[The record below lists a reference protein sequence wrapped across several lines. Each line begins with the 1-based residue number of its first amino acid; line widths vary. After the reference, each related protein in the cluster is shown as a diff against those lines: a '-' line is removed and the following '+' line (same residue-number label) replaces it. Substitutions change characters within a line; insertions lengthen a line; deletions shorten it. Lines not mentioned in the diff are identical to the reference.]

1 MIPRGPWW
9 AVVVFALAAGRVFSS
24 DSPVSVVACRD
35 DSGCVASAEAMEH
48 ADFVWI
54 WSDAAPPT
62 RVLPAE
68 AKTILAKGPVSDIVG
83 TINVLRRGD
92 AAIKII
98 AAPVR
103 MWAEVPEPL
112 LPRFDVPK
120 SGIVRIPRARSV
132 PWRARIAG
140 RESGSWWTPLEND
153 ATSIVL
159 VPGMTRR
166 IRVTDEKRAPLG
178 SAGVTVMVARSG
190 ASRLLAAQY
199 RTDGGGWFEI
209 EGLPDQDL
217 LTMIVTGKDRAP
229 AALTDRFPQL
239 PEAIEL
245 RRGLNVTARFVDG
258 RDKPIGGVRVRAE
271 AWLGSSGAVVAR
283 ETASAPDGSWTIERL
298 PADVRAVIVAT
309 REGLAPMRTDLVV
322 EKSIDLGR
330 IVLESG
336 VVLPVR
342 VIDAADRRPVE
353 GARVVAKPD
362 RETKTDAK
370 GVARLI
376 DVSPSSGLEI
386 SATADGYLPT
396 SLQMSPPFG
405 ALVELELTR
414 AFIVEGRFED
424 ATGQAIAGAMARIIE
439 NNSFREMPLDEVA
452 FRIPLPPER
461 RVSLELSSPTSRIV
475 RFDVEGM
482 PGETRDLGVIHPD
495 EGFVVRG
502 RVATAEGMAVAAA
515 SVWIPR
521 VSAAGPLVEWATG
534 NVMRTQ
540 TDAAGVFAL
549 RGVGPEPVLLRID
562 APGFARAFRPLSF
575 DEAGIDLELGDI
587 IVMRGA
593 TVSITGRTEWTDAI
607 ARVIFRPQTGEVDM
621 LSAPMR
627 DGAAMI
633 RNVPAGRAVISVL
646 RGHSTV
652 CRKDVDLSER
662 EEPFSVD
669 CSAGS
674 VHVRGTVLVGERP
687 AAGGTLLWTS
697 PSDGVAAGLILN
709 RTSRLGASS
718 QRPFGATSD
727 VVVNVSAR
735 GEFESDDLWPGEWL
749 VRWTSAAG
757 GVSEPREIG
766 IAERPDV
773 TIVLRYEEAIVHGIV
788 VDERSQ
794 PVRHASVRQ
803 LNGSASAL
811 TADDGTFAIV
821 GLPPGTHRF
830 RAEEKA
836 LRSDT
841 AVVEVEAGRHPD
853 PLRLIVRRDGADSV
867 IVNVHSRAGVPA
879 TGALV
884 FVETNTG
891 ELRIVTTTVDGR
903 VAVSFDDGLPA
914 AMRCAAIHDGA
925 WVFDEWHSSEFMR
938 DGLILAVGETGSLA
952 VLSEEHEG
960 MLDIRAPNGWNLTML
975 LMRIGSVP
983 VLRRDAPLQL
993 AGLPP
998 GDYDVSISSVTRR
1011 AAIRR
1016 GETTT
1021 VTMRR

>member
-1 MIPRGPWW
+1 MH
-9 AVVVFALAAGRVFSS
+9 A
-24 DSPVSVVACRD
+24 VACRD
-35 DSGCVASAEAMEH
+35 DSGCVDSAEALEH

-62 RVLPAE
+62 RFLPAD
-68 AKTILAKGPVSDIVG
+68 ATAVLAKGPAPDIVG

-92 AAIKII
+92 AALEMI

-103 MWAEVPEPL
+103 MWEEVPEPL

-120 SGIVRIPRARSV
+120 NGIVRIPRARSV

-140 RESGSWWTPLEND
+140 RESGSWWTPLENGP
-153 ATSIVL
+153 TSIAL

-178 SAGVTVMVARSG
+178 STGVTVMVARSG

-199 RTDGGGWFEI
+199 RTDGSGWVEI

-217 LTMIVTGKDRAP
+217 LTMIVTAKDRAP
-229 AALTDRFPQL
+229 VALTDRFPQF

-245 RRGLNVTARFVDG
+245 RRGLNVTGRFVDG
-258 RDKPIGGVRVRAE
+258 RDEPIGGVRVRAE
-271 AWLGSSGAVVAR
+271 AWLGSSGAVVGR
-283 ETASAPDGSWTIERL
+283 ETTSAPDGSWTIDRL

-309 REGLAPMRTDLVV
+309 RKDFAPMRTELVV
-322 EKSIDLGR
+322 EKTIDLGR

-342 VIDAADRRPVE
+342 VIDAADLRPVE

-370 GVARLI
+370 GMARLI
-376 DVSPSSGLEI
+376 DVSASSGLEI
-386 SATADGYLPT
+386 TVTADGYLPVT
-396 SLQMSPPFG
+396 METSPPFG

-424 ATGQAIAGAMARIIE
+424 SAGRAIAGATARIVE
-439 NNSFREMPLDEVA
+439 TDSFREMPLDA
-452 FRIPLPPER
+452 AKFRISLPPER

-475 RFDVEGM
+475 RFDLEGQ

-515 SVWIPR
+515 SVWVPR

-534 NVMRTQ
+534 NIMRAQ
-540 TDAAGVFAL
+540 TDADGVFVL
-549 RGVGPEPVLLRID
+549 RGLGPEPALLRID

-575 DEAGIDLELGDI
+575 DETGIDLELGDI
-587 IVMRGA
+587 VVTRGA

-607 ARVIFRPQTGEVDM
+607 ARVVFRPETGEVDM

-627 DGAAMI
+627 NGAGTI
-633 RNVPAGRAVISVL
+633 RNVPEGRAVISVL

-662 EEPFSVD
+662 DEPFTVD
-669 CSAGS
+669 CSAGA

-687 AAGGTLLWTS
+687 ADGGTLLWTS
-697 PSDGVAAGLILN
+697 PSDGDAAGLILN
-709 RTSRLGASS
+709 RTSRLGAPS
-718 QRPFGATSD
+718 QKPFGATSD
-727 VVVNVSAR
+727 VVVNVSAS
-735 GEFESDDLWPGEWL
+735 GDFESDGLWPGRWL
-749 VRWTSAAG
+749 VRWTSVAG

-773 TIVLRYEEAIVHGIV
+773 TIVLRYEEAILRGIV
-788 VDERSQ
+788 VDERSL

-803 LNGSASAL
+803 LNGGASAL
-811 TADDGTFAIV
+811 TANDGTFAIV
-821 GLPPGTHRF
+821 GLPPGTHRI
-830 RAEEKA
+830 RAENKA

-841 AVVEVEAGRHPD
+841 AMVELEAGRQPD
-853 PLRLIVRRDGADSV
+853 PLRLVVREGGADRV
-867 IVNVHSRAGVPA
+867 IVNVQSGAEVPA
-879 TGALV
+879 AGALV
-884 FVETNTG
+884 FVETSTG
-891 ELRIVTTTVDGR
+891 ELRIVTTAGDGR
-903 VAVSFDDGLPA
+903 VAVSFDDGVPA
-914 AMRCAAIHDGA
+914 AMRCAAIHGGT
-925 WVFDEWHSSEFMR
+925 WIVDEWRSSERVR
-938 DGLILAVGETGSLA
+938 DGLTLAIGEAGSL
-952 VLSEEHEG
+952 VVVSEEHEG
-960 MLDIRAPNGWNLTML
+960 TVDIRAPNGWNLTML
-975 LMRIGSVP
+975 LMRMGSVP
-983 VLRRDAPLQL
+983 VLRRDAPLHL

-998 GDYDVSISSVTRR
+998 GEYDVSIGPVTRR

-1021 VTMRR
+1021 VTMRH